1 MGSYALARFVVPVV
15 HVPTVADK
23 AERPLEPGGRYPR
36 RMFGRGFRIATI
48 RGVPVNVDSSWIW
61 IALLL
66 VATFWARL
74 DQEFPDIASGEAFA
88 YALFGSLVFF
98 GSVFL
103 HEAAHA
109 IAARVNGIEVHGITL
124 VFFGGFTA
132 ARADEKGPGPA
143 FAIAALGPG
152 TSLALS
158 GAFWLL
164 SRLTED
170 TAGPLPGLFSYV
182 AAVNLFM
189 AIFNA
194 LPGLPL
200 DGGRMLQSLVW
211 RLTRDQQR
219 ATRVA
224 ARSGLVVGGIV
235 IALAIYALTQER
247 LFEAIWGGIIGMF
260 IFRGAQA
267 SEQRIG
273 IDGRL
278 ASATVAEAMDPPPP
292 AVPADLS
299 LSQTLDRFLRGHEEE
314 AFPVIADG
322 IVIGMISFNS
332 ARELGTRDPLRP
344 ARDALIPLEHV
355 LVARPEERLDE
366 VSARLGTDRAALV
379 LRDGRLVGAISGSGL
394 YRWAARAG

>member
-1 MGSYALARFVVPVV
+1 
-15 HVPTVADK
+15 
-23 AERPLEPGGRYPR
+23 
-36 RMFGRGFRIATI
+36 MFGRGFRIATI

-61 IALLL
+61 IAVLL
-66 VATFWARL
+66 VATFWSRL
-74 DQEFPDIASGEAFA
+74 DREFPDLTGLEAFGFA
-88 YALFGSLVFF
+88 VFGALVFF

-109 IAARVNGIEVHGITL
+109 ITARANGIAVHGITL

-152 TSLALS
+152 TSLGLAGVFWVLARLS
-158 GAFWLL
+158 ETM
-164 SRLTED
+164 S
-170 TAGPLPGLFSYV
+170 GPLPGLFSYV
-182 AAVNLFM
+182 SWVNLFM
-189 AIFNA
+189 AVFNA

-200 DGGRMLQSLVW
+200 DGGRMLQSVVW
-211 RLTRDQQR
+211 RITDDRQKGTRI
-219 ATRVA
+219 A
-224 ARSGLVVGGIV
+224 ARAGLFVGGAV
-235 IALAIYALTQER
+235 VAGALIALAYGELGY
-247 LFEAIWGGIIGMF
+247 AIWGVIIGLF

-314 AFPVIADG
+314 AFPVIDDG
-322 IVIGMISFNS
+322 TVIGMISFNS
-332 ARELGTRDPLRP
+332 ARELGGRDPLRP
-344 ARDALIPLEHV
+344 ARDAIIPLEHV
-355 LVARPEERLDE
+355 LVARPDERLDE
-366 VSARLGTDRAALV
+366 VSARLGNDRAALV

>member
-1 MGSYALARFVVPVV
+1 
-15 HVPTVADK
+15 
-23 AERPLEPGGRYPR
+23 
-36 RMFGRGFRIATI
+36 MFGRGFRIATI

-61 IALLL
+61 IAVLL
-66 VATFWARL
+66 VATFWSQL
-74 DQEFPDIASGEAFA
+74 DREFQDLSGPEAFG
-88 YALFGSLVFF
+88 YAVFGALVFF

-109 IAARVNGIEVHGITL
+109 ITARANGIAVHGITL

-152 TSLALS
+152 TSLGLA
-158 GAFWLL
+158 GVFWVLARLL
-164 SRLTED
+164 ETTS
-170 TAGPLPGLFSYV
+170 GPLPGLFSYV
-182 AAVNLFM
+182 SWVNLFM
-189 AIFNA
+189 AVFNA

-200 DGGRMLQSLVW
+200 DGGRMLQSVVW
-211 RLTRDQQR
+211 RVTGDRQK
-219 ATRVA
+219 ATRIA
-224 ARSGLVVGGIV
+224 ARSGLVVGGVVFAI
-235 IALAIYALTQER
+235 AIYALTQER
-247 LFEAIWGGIIGMF
+247 YYEAVWGGIIGMF
-260 IFRGAQA
+260 IYRGAQA

-314 AFPVIADG
+314 AFPVIEDG
-322 IVIGMISFNS
+322 TVIGMISFNS
-332 ARELGTRDPLRP
+332 ARELGIRDPLRP

-366 VSARLGTDRAALV
+366 VSARLGTDRVALV

>member
-1 MGSYALARFVVPVV
+1 
-15 HVPTVADK
+15 
-23 AERPLEPGGRYPR
+23 
-36 RMFGRGFRIATI
+36 MFGRSFRIATI

-61 IALLL
+61 IAVLL
-66 VATFWARL
+66 VATFWSQL
-74 DQEFPDIASGEAFA
+74 DREFQDLSGAEAFGFA
-88 YALFGSLVFF
+88 VFGALVFF

-109 IAARVNGIEVHGITL
+109 ITARANGIAVHGITL

-152 TSLALS
+152 TSLGLA
-158 GAFWLL
+158 GVFWVLARLL
-164 SRLTED
+164 ETTS
-170 TAGPLPGLFSYV
+170 GPLPGLLSYV
-182 AAVNLFM
+182 SLVNLFM
-189 AIFNA
+189 AVFNA

-200 DGGRMLQSLVW
+200 DGGRMLQSVVW
-211 RLTRDQQR
+211 RVTNDRQRGTRI
-219 ATRVA
+219 A
-224 ARSGLVVGGIV
+224 ARAGLFVGGAV
-235 IALAIYALTQER
+235 IAAAFVALAYRELGY
-247 LFEAIWGGIIGMF
+247 AIWGGIIGLF

-278 ASATVAEAMDPPPP
+278 ASATVADAMDPPPP
-292 AVPADLS
+292 AVPADLALS
-299 LSQTLDRFLRGHEEE
+299 LTLDRFLRGHEAE
-314 AFPVIADG
+314 AFPVIEG
-322 IVIGMISFNS
+322 GTVIGMISFNS
-332 ARELGTRDPLRP
+332 ARELGIRDPLRP

-355 LVARPEERLDE
+355 LVARPDERLDE
-366 VSARLGTDRAALV
+366 VSSRLGNDRAALV

>member
-1 MGSYALARFVVPVV
+1 
-15 HVPTVADK
+15 
-23 AERPLEPGGRYPR
+23 
-36 RMFGRGFRIATI
+36 MFGRGFRIATI

-61 IALLL
+61 IAVLL
-66 VATFWARL
+66 VATFWSQL
-74 DQEFPDIASGEAFA
+74 DREFQDLTGAEAFG
-88 YALFGSLVFF
+88 YAVFGALVFF

-109 IAARVNGIEVHGITL
+109 IAARANGIAVHGITL

-152 TSLALS
+152 TSLGLAGVFWVLARLS
-158 GAFWLL
+158 
-164 SRLTED
+164 E
-170 TAGPLPGLFSYV
+170 TASGPLTGLFSYV
-182 AAVNLFM
+182 SWVNLFM
-189 AIFNA
+189 AVFNA

-200 DGGRMLQSLVW
+200 DGGRMLQSVVW
-211 RLTRDQQR
+211 RVTNDRQKGTRI
-219 ATRVA
+219 A
-224 ARSGLVVGGIV
+224 ARAGLFVGGAV
-235 IALAIYALTQER
+235 IAAAFVALAYRELGY
-247 LFEAIWGGIIGMF
+247 AIWGGIIGMF

-278 ASATVAEAMDPPPP
+278 ASATVADAMDPPPP
-292 AVPADLS
+292 AVPADLALS
-299 LSQTLDRFLRGHEEE
+299 LTLDRFLRGHEDE
-314 AFPVIADG
+314 AFPVIEDG
-322 IVIGMISFNS
+322 TVIGMISFNS
-332 ARELGTRDPLRP
+332 ARELGIRDPLRP

-355 LVARPEERLDE
+355 LVAHPDERLDE
-366 VSARLGTDRAALV
+366 VSARLGNDRAALV

>member
-1 MGSYALARFVVPVV
+1 
-15 HVPTVADK
+15 
-23 AERPLEPGGRYPR
+23 
-36 RMFGRGFRIATI
+36 MFGRGFRIATI

-61 IALLL
+61 IAVLL

-74 DQEFPDIASGEAFA
+74 DQEFPDIASGEAFG
-88 YALFGSLVFF
+88 YAVFGALVFF

-109 IAARVNGIEVHGITL
+109 IAARANGIEVHGITL

-143 FAIAALGPG
+143 LTIAALGPG
-152 TSLALS
+152 TSLGLS
-158 GAFWLL
+158 GVFWLL

-170 TAGPLPGLFSYV
+170 TAGPLPGLLSYV

-200 DGGRMLQSLVW
+200 DGGRMLQSVVW
-211 RLTRDQQR
+211 RVTHDQQK
-219 ATRVA
+219 ATRIA
-224 ARSGLVVGGIV
+224 ARSGLVVGGAV
-235 IALAIYALTQER
+235 IAFAIYALTQEQV
-247 LFEAIWGGIIGMF
+247 FQAVWGGIIGLF

-278 ASATVAEAMDPPPP
+278 AAATVAEAMDPPPP

-299 LSQTLDRFLRGHEEE
+299 LSLTLDRFLRGHEEE
-314 AFPVIADG
+314 AFPVIQDG
-322 IVIGMISFNS
+322 EVIGMISFNS
-332 ARELGTRDPLRP
+332 ARELGIRDPLRP

-355 LVARPEERLDE
+355 LVAHPDERLDE

-379 LRDGRLVGAISGSGL
+379 LRDGRLVGAISGSGV
-394 YRWAARAG
+394 YRWAARAS

>member
-1 MGSYALARFVVPVV
+1 
-15 HVPTVADK
+15 
-23 AERPLEPGGRYPR
+23 
-36 RMFGRGFRIATI
+36 MFGRGFRIATI

-61 IALLL
+61 IAVLL
-66 VATFWARL
+66 VVTFWSRL
-74 DQEFPDIASGEAFA
+74 DREFPDLTGPEGFG
-88 YALFGSLVFF
+88 YAVFGALVFF

-109 IAARVNGIEVHGITL
+109 ITARANGIAVHGITL

-152 TSLALS
+152 TSLGLAGVFWVLARLS
-158 GAFWLL
+158 ETT
-164 SRLTED
+164 S
-170 TAGPLPGLFSYV
+170 GPLPGLFSYV
-182 AAVNLFM
+182 SWVNLFM
-189 AIFNA
+189 AVFNA

-200 DGGRMLQSLVW
+200 DGGRMLQSVVW
-211 RLTRDQQR
+211 RVTNDRQKGTRI
-219 ATRVA
+219 A
-224 ARSGLVVGGIV
+224 ARAGLFVGGAV
-235 IALAIYALTQER
+235 IAAAFVALAYRELGYAV
-247 LFEAIWGGIIGMF
+247 WGGIIGLF

-314 AFPVIADG
+314 AFPVIQDG
-322 IVIGMISFNS
+322 KVIGMVSFNS
-332 ARELGTRDPLRP
+332 ARELGGRDPLRP
-344 ARDALIPLEHV
+344 AMDAIIPLEHV
-355 LVARPEERLDE
+355 LVARPDERLDE
-366 VSARLGTDRAALV
+366 VSARLGTDRVALV

>member
-1 MGSYALARFVVPVV
+1 
-15 HVPTVADK
+15 
-23 AERPLEPGGRYPR
+23 
-36 RMFGRGFRIATI
+36 MFGRGFRIATI

-61 IALLL
+61 IAVLL

-74 DQEFPDIASGEAFA
+74 DQQFPDIASGEAFG
-88 YALFGSLVFF
+88 YAVFGALVFF

-109 IAARVNGIEVHGITL
+109 IAA
-124 VFFGGFTA
+124 
-132 ARADEKGPGPA
+132 
-143 FAIAALGPG
+143 LGPG
-152 TSLALS
+152 TSLGLS
-158 GAFWLL
+158 GVFWLL

-170 TAGPLPGLFSYV
+170 TAGPLPGLLSYV

-200 DGGRMLQSLVW
+200 DGGRMLQSVVW
-211 RLTRDQQR
+211 RVTHDQQK
-219 ATRVA
+219 ATRIA
-224 ARSGLVVGGIV
+224 ARSGLVVGGAV
-235 IALAIYALTQER
+235 IAFAIYALTQER
-247 LFEAIWGGIIGMF
+247 VFQAVWGGIIGLF

-278 ASATVAEAMDPPPP
+278 ASATVADAMDPPPP

-299 LSQTLDRFLRGHEEE
+299 LSLTLDRFLRGHEEE
-314 AFPVIADG
+314 AFPVIQDG
-322 IVIGMISFNS
+322 EVIGMISFNS
-332 ARELGTRDPLRP
+332 ARELGIRDPLRP

-355 LVARPEERLDE
+355 LVAHPDERLDE

-379 LRDGRLVGAISGSGL
+379 LRDGRLVGAISGSGV
-394 YRWAARAG
+394 YRWAARAS

>member
-1 MGSYALARFVVPVV
+1 
-15 HVPTVADK
+15 
-23 AERPLEPGGRYPR
+23 
-36 RMFGRGFRIATI
+36 MFGRSFRIATI

-61 IALLL
+61 IAVLL
-66 VATFWARL
+66 VATFWSQL
-74 DQEFPDIASGEAFA
+74 DREFQDLSGPEAFG
-88 YALFGSLVFF
+88 YAVFGALVFF

-109 IAARVNGIEVHGITL
+109 ITARANGIAVHGITL

-152 TSLALS
+152 TSLGLA
-158 GAFWLL
+158 GVFWVLARLL
-164 SRLTED
+164 EATS
-170 TAGPLPGLFSYV
+170 GPLPGLLSYV
-182 AAVNLFM
+182 SWVNLFM

-200 DGGRMLQSLVW
+200 DGGRMLQSVVW
-211 RLTRDQQR
+211 RVTNDRQKGTRI
-219 ATRVA
+219 A
-224 ARSGLVVGGIV
+224 ARAGLFVGGAV
-235 IALAIYALTQER
+235 IAAAFVALANRELGY
-247 LFEAIWGGIIGMF
+247 AIWGGIIGLF

-278 ASATVAEAMDPPPP
+278 ASATVADAMDPPPP

-299 LSQTLDRFLRGHEEE
+299 LSQTLDRFLRGHEDE
-314 AFPVIADG
+314 AFPVIEDG
-322 IVIGMISFNS
+322 TVIGMISFNS
-332 ARELGTRDPLRP
+332 ARDLGRRDPLRP
-344 ARDALIPLEHV
+344 AKDAIIPLQHV
-355 LVARPEERLDE
+355 LMAHPDERLDE

-379 LRDGRLVGAISGSGL
+379 LRDGRLVGAISGSGV
-394 YRWAARAG
+394 YRWAARAS

>member
-1 MGSYALARFVVPVV
+1 
-15 HVPTVADK
+15 
-23 AERPLEPGGRYPR
+23 
-36 RMFGRGFRIATI
+36 MFGRGFRIATI

-61 IALLL
+61 IAVLL
-66 VATFWARL
+66 VATFWSRL
-74 DQEFPDIASGEAFA
+74 DREFPDLTGPEAFG
-88 YALFGSLVFF
+88 YAVFGALVFF

-109 IAARVNGIEVHGITL
+109 ITARANGIAVHGITL

-152 TSLALS
+152 TSLGLAGVFWVLARLS
-158 GAFWLL
+158 ETT
-164 SRLTED
+164 S
-170 TAGPLPGLFSYV
+170 GPLPGLFSYV
-182 AAVNLFM
+182 SWVNLFM
-189 AIFNA
+189 AVFNA

-200 DGGRMLQSLVW
+200 DGGRMLQSVVW
-211 RLTRDQQR
+211 RVTNDRQKGTRI
-219 ATRVA
+219 A
-224 ARSGLVVGGIV
+224 ARAGLFVGGAV
-235 IALAIYALTQER
+235 IAAAFVALAYRELGYAV
-247 LFEAIWGGIIGMF
+247 WGGIIGLF

-314 AFPVIADG
+314 AFPVIDDG
-322 IVIGMISFNS
+322 TVIGMISFNS
-332 ARELGTRDPLRP
+332 ARELGGRDPLRP
-344 ARDALIPLEHV
+344 ARDAIIPLQHV
-355 LVARPEERLDE
+355 LVAHPDERLDE
-366 VSARLGTDRAALV
+366 VSARLGNDRAALV